1 MATLFVRQYIH
12 GVPGGNAN
20 HLNTTDGKRL
30 NGLFGRLGVN
40 VRLASTAD
48 GTPHMTMVVGVLMA
62 GTDHLVLYLRLSG
75 GGNPHAS
82 TPPSLNMFLVSK
94 RAESNRLGG
103 T

>member
-1 MATLFVRQYIH
+1 M
-12 GVPGGNAN
+12 PGGNAN
-20 HLNTTDGKRL
+20 HLNTTDVKRL

-40 VRLASTAD
+40 VRLASIAD

-82 TPPSLNMFLVSK
+82 APTFFEYALGVEKSRKQSI
-94 RAESNRLGG
+94 GG